1 MILYRLLPSAD
12 ESSARAHHFHS
23 LMSRIFLS
31 VAIMEV
37 AGTTLETIVVFW
49 LFGSLWHKWTL
60 PFKVVTPILHFL
72 FSCAQGW
79 GAWVFWQ
86 LSKKEARKAAGL
98 LSSGMLPF
106 DEESSEKSIR
116 SKTDAVKVTTT
127 ETWLH
132 GVYVWNTNSWNQ
144 SGAFYP
150 TASLSEAPQ
159 VCVFVAQFEA
169 CKEHQASKCIN
180 DPKIITIVT
189 RRNRMLLGSLSDEM
203 LDQACDWVEGTTSS
217 SKKTR

>member
-1 MILYRLLPSAD
+1 MFRLVSASTVLVCCFTNKFGRGAFDCIAELWPHLAMILYRLLPSAD
-12 ESSARAHHFHS
+12 EFSARAHHFHV

-49 LFGSLWHKWTL
+49 LFGSLWNKWTL

-98 LSSGMLPF
+98 LTSGMLPL
-106 DEESSEKSIR
+106 DEESTGKS
-116 SKTDAVKVTTT
+116 
-127 ETWLH
+127 L
-132 GVYVWNTNSWNQ
+132 Q
-144 SGAFYP
+144 SDTH
-150 TASLSEAPQ
+150 TAS
-159 VCVFVAQFEA
+159 
-169 CKEHQASKCIN
+169 
-180 DPKIITIVT
+180 ITVT
-189 RRNRMLLGSLSDEM
+189 K
-203 LDQACDWVEGTTSS
+203 A
-217 SKKTR
+217 